1 MPKVHPS
8 PGSAKPQARKKI
20 TGQPGKPEC
29 AVLGG
34 NAVPVGAF
42 QPLTGNQTLP
52 GITDPHG
59 RPLRVY
65 TACNEAGD
73 GLSSFNL
80 SYVGNGDAA
89 NRTLTDIQGLTKTCG
104 GSAVRPGEPQKR
116 SRAAVRG
123 RDFARDTRAVS
134 WAWEPEPHPEPQPEP
149 VIPGNPIQIFARY
162 NQFGRGF
169 VGKKHLGGNVQNL
182 KRGGRE
188 RLNRNNLTAHA
199 RRMIQGAGD
208 YFEHKV
214 QNNLG
219 EAGQSCVMI
228 TLTYGRNVPDHD
240 TAKAQLELF
249 IKRMKR
255 EGAKAGKNFFSMYA
269 WVAQLQTGERAVKA
283 GKESYR
289 AKHGAAIH
297 FHILTERVPIE
308 AARKHWCGI
317 VNAWER
323 KNEMKETKLGGVD
336 IRSVFNASHYISRYI
351 SNETKSGNILGSLW
365 GVSNEMRRRIGIKD
379 GEPINTTDKE
389 WKAFVRA
396 FKIASREHDVR
407 DAERGHSVRMMND
420 WEDNPIVFAR
430 DVGSILRAF
439 TKWKRN
445 RVKVINRQCEKAI
458 NIQCEKKQ
466 ERAEVGWMSPEF
478 IRATFSASR
487 SAAEALR

>member
-65 TACNEAGD
+65 TACNEAGG

-89 NRTLTDIQGLTKTCG
+89 NRIPTINQSLTEIVNAGEI
-104 GSAVRPGEPQKR
+104 RPGEAKKR
-116 SRAAVRG
+116 SRAGAWV
-123 RDFARDTRAVS
+123 
-134 WAWEPEPHPEPQPEP
+134 WEPEPQPEPQPEP

-169 VGKKHLGGNVQNL
+169 VGKKHVGGNAQNL
-182 KRGGRE
+182 KRGGRG
-188 RLNRNNLTAHA
+188 RLSRNNLTAHA

-214 QNNLG
+214 QTNSG
-219 EAGQSCVMI
+219 EAGRSCVMV

-240 TAKAQLELF
+240 TAKRHLELF

-255 EGAKAGKNFFSMYA
+255 EGVRAGKKYLSHYA

-297 FHILTERVPIE
+297 FHILTEWIPVE

-317 VNAWER
+317 VNVWER
-323 KNEMKETKLGGVD
+323 DNGKSVTRLGGVD
-336 IRSVFNASHYISRYI
+336 VRSVFNASHYISRYI

-365 GVSNEMRRRIGIKD
+365 GVSNEMRKRIGIKD
-379 GEPINTTDKE
+379 GQPINTTDKE
-389 WKAFVRA
+389 WKSFVRA

-420 WEDNPIVFAR
+420 WEDNPIVFTR

-445 RVKVINRQCEKAI
+445 RVNSINRY
-458 NIQCEKKQ
+458 IQCEKKQ

-478 IRATFSASR
+478 IRATFSDTRSR
-487 SAAEALR
+487 EAVIR